1 MLWKCN
7 GRCGCGSAVMRGGY
21 CGMRQEVGGWRNV
34 KMGSG
39 EMVFVAYEKL
49 GGGGGRL
56 SFFFRRGGVY

>member
-7 GRCGCGSAVMRGGY
+7 GRCGCGSVVMRGGY

-49 GGGGGRL
+49 GGEGGG
-56 SFFFRRGGVY
+56 